1 MNFKPAAESNTAGFF
16 TNDTCF
22 MPLIAMPASKR
33 PGLRVLRGSLLLG
46 YVCAAT
52 MVGTTVV
59 ASSRMEPRI
68 IRIEVY
74 SGGGDVGRF
83 TQVHSG
89 GRCDSKR
96 LMMPI
101 S

>member
-1 MNFKPAAESNTAGFF
+1 MSELMYFRPAAESNAAGFF

-22 MPLIAMPASKR
+22 MLLIAMPASKR
-33 PGLRVLRGSLLLG
+33 PGLRVLRGSLLVG
-46 YVCAAT
+46 YVCADT

-59 ASSRMEPRI
+59 ASSRTKPRI
-68 IRIEVY
+68 IRIEFC

-83 TQVHSG
+83 TVG
-89 GRCDSKR
+89 GVATASA
-96 LMMPI
+96 